1 MKTKKVNLI
10 ICAGLSVIA
19 LVIAIL
25 MINKIN
31 SLPHENI
38 AKDFSQGTN
47 FAQIT
52 LYIPESAEFNVDK
65 VMYFRYNLEKKL
77 TEKSIAPENEGARL
91 YVDAFSCYKDITL
104 KSEKRQ
110 SNAKAMLVGGD
121 YQIFNKEFITLPN
134 VINDVNRDRII
145 ISKSAAW
152 QLYGGY
158 SLYDFPVYIGD
169 KTYYISEVF
178 DEGKEKEQK
187 EFFGEKSTCLIDI
200 ESEKDARITCYEI
213 LLVNPIKGF
222 AASLVKECLE
232 IPEETYLMVENS
244 SRFSVINILQ
254 GIPKLIKTDDQLP
267 DGVKITYKEIMAR
280 NTGKQLSLMML
291 IFIIF
296 ALYPFIWVIILTFKL
311 IKLIKRLM
319 EKYVFSKIRDK
330 LSYS

>member
-10 ICAGLSVIA
+10 ICVGLTVLA
-19 LVIAIL
+19 LVMAIL

-38 AKDFSQGTN
+38 AKDFSKGTN

-52 LYIPESAEFNVDK
+52 LFIPESAEFNVDK

-77 TEKSIAPENEGARL
+77 TEKSMAPENEGARL
-91 YVDAFSCYKDITL
+91 YVDAFSSYKDKTL

-110 SNAKAMLVGGD
+110 SNSKAMLVGGD
-121 YQIFNKEFITLPN
+121 YQIFHKEFFHLPN

-169 KTYYISEVF
+169 KTYYVSGVF
-178 DEGKEKEQK
+178 DDGEGKEQK
-187 EFFGEKSTCLIDI
+187 AFFDEKSTCLIDI

-213 LLVNPIKGF
+213 LLVNPIKDF
-222 AASLVKECLE
+222 ATGLIKECLE

-244 SRFSVINILQ
+244 SRFTAMNILK
-254 GIPKLIKTDDQLP
+254 GIPELIKTDEALP
-267 DGVKITYKEIMAR
+267 AGVNITYQEMMAR
-280 NTGKQLSLMML
+280 NTEKQLSLMML
-291 IFIIF
+291 VFIIF
-296 ALYPFIWVIILTFKL
+296 AIYPFIWVLILIFKL
-311 IKLIKRLM
+311 IKLIKQLL